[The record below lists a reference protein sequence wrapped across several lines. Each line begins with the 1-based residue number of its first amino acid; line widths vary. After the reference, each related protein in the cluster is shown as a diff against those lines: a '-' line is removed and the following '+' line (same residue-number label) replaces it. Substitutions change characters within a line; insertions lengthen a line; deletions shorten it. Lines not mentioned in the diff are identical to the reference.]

1 MSVRDYLL
9 VSDDLTALNAD
20 ITTGNTTA
28 SNIYS
33 IVNGSNYGNKAIK
46 TAIDNLQTTANTID
60 ANTSSLQTTIDA
72 INTAT
77 SGIQSTLT
85 DVNSNIATVID
96 KGTIRWSEHFSSWG
110 SNTQVLKGSH
120 TIVDGSKVAII
131 ALSTTWNG
139 YSTTTNISW
148 DYDANSGEVLK
159 LTAKTIGFLVDWV
172 FAEYY

>member
-85 DVNSNIATVID
+85 DVTILPPLLI
-96 KGTIRWSEHFSSWG
+96 KGQLGGASTFQAG
-110 SNTQVLKGSH
+110 
-120 TIVDGSKVAII
+120 
-131 ALSTTWNG
+131 ALTHR
-139 YSTTTNISW
+139 Y
-148 DYDANSGEVLK
+148 
-159 LTAKTIGFLVDWV
+159 
-172 FAEYY
+172 